1 MRYLPF
7 AAGLAEVVV
16 FVAVASW
23 IGLGWTLLLAIAT
36 SVVGFVLLQRA
47 GLRAWSSLRESVAAG
62 PTVDQNEIRERMAG
76 TGTRMLSAF
85 LLIVPGFL
93 TDAAALA
100 MLVPA
105 VRKAFG
111 DRLAFSALQTFPP
124 RRGGAGGGG
133 NSASR
138 QDVIE
143 GEVVEGPDD
152 LNGTQE

>member
-7 AAGLAEVVV
+7 AAGLAEIVV

-36 SVVGFVLLQRA
+36 SVIGFVLLQRA
-47 GLRAWSSLRESVAAG
+47 GLQAWSSLRESVAAG
-62 PTVDQNEIRERMAG
+62 PVVDQFEIRERMAG

-85 LLIVPGFL
+85 LLILPGFL
-93 TDAAALA
+93 TDAFALA
-100 MLVPA
+100 ILVPT

-124 RRGGAGGGG
+124 RRGTPRNDG
-133 NSASR
+133 SASR

-143 GEVVEGPDD
+143 GEVVDPDD
-152 LNGTQE
+152 LNGT